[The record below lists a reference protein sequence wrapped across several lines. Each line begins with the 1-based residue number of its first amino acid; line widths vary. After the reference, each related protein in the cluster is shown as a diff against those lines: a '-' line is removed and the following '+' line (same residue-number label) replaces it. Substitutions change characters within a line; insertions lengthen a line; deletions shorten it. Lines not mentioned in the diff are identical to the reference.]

1 VPFDLI
7 TMGRVGVDL
16 YPATSGP
23 LASVERFNRSLGGT
37 ATNVAV
43 AAARLGQRAAV
54 ITAVGADAFGGYVRG
69 ALEAFGVDAR
79 FVAERDNLPTPVV
92 FAELDPPEDPTIVF
106 YRYPVAPDMTLTAAD
121 VDLDAVRAARIFWAT
136 GTGLSAEPSRTTT
149 LAALAARDRAHP
161 TVLDLD
167 YRPQLWADP
176 AEAGA
181 RYGQALPLVT
191 VAIGNRAEVQAA
203 VGTSDPDAAADALL
217 GLGIELAVVK
227 KGADGVL
234 VATAAERTTVAAR
247 RVEVVNGL
255 GAGDAFGGALCHG
268 LLEGW
273 DPVRAV
279 EYANAAGAIVVTR
292 LACAD
297 DMPTDAEIRSFLE
310 SP

>member
-1 VPFDLI
+1 MRFDLI

-43 AAARLGQRAAV
+43 AAARLGHRTAV

-69 ALEAFGVDAR
+69 ALSDFGVDAR
-79 FVAERDNLPTPVV
+79 FVVDREDLPTPVV
-92 FAELDPPEDPTIVF
+92 FAELDPPEDPAIVF

-136 GTGLSAEPSRTTT
+136 GTGLSGEPSRATT
-149 LAALAARDRAHP
+149 LAALAARGRAHP

-167 YRPQLWADP
+167 FRPQLWSDP

-181 RYGQALPLVT
+181 RYAEALPLVT
-191 VAIGNRAEVQAA
+191 VAVGNRAEVEAA

-217 GLGIELAVVK
+217 ALGIELAIVK
-227 KGADGVL
+227 KGGEGVL
-234 VATAAERTTVAAR
+234 VATAAGRSTVAAR
-247 RVEVVNGL
+247 RVDVVNGL

-273 DPVRAV
+273 DPARAV

-297 DMPTDAEIRSFLE
+297 DMPTDDEIRTFLG
-310 SP
+310 SA